1 MEHVFVDTNIVI
13 DLLQKRENFYQEA
26 QELFTKADRKK
37 LKLYISALTF
47 ANTYYILSKYYSSS
61 EAKKILSKFKVL
73 VEVLPTT
80 DKIIDLSLASD
91 FNDFVDAIQ
100 FYTALES
107 NLHVIITRNKK
118 DFKNNLI
125 PVFSA
130 KEFLKK

>member
-13 DLLQKRENFYQEA
+13 DLLQKREIFYKEA

-91 FNDFVDAIQ
+91 FNDFEDAIQ